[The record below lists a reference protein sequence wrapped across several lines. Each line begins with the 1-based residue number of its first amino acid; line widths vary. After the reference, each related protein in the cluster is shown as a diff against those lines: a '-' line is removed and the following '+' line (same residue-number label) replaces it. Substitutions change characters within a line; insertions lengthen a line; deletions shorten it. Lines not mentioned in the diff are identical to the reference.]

1 MPEIKKAGEA
11 ARAAGLNVQNGQA
24 TASVLDAHRFRS
36 ALGDRINWNPA
47 VVMEANDELKDLYF
61 KVGDEIDNTVG
72 PGIRPFNKRCQE
84 ALLSQKALK
93 YQLGLQ
99 LAGQSRRCRQHRE
112 PQSRLVKSAL
122 LLVSEPKPIA
132 VCSRNRAAR
141 KYVLYARWDGVRPSP
156 HFSHPLA

>member
-1 MPEIKKAGEA
+1 VPEIKKAGEA

-99 LAGQSRRCRQHRE
+99 LAGQSMT
-112 PQSRLVKSAL
+112 LSA
-122 LLVSEPKPIA
+122 A
-132 VCSRNRAAR
+132 QRAAIKAGKISAAVGIGTEAYR
-141 KYVLYARWDGVRPSP
+141 RLFP
-156 HFSHPLA
+156 